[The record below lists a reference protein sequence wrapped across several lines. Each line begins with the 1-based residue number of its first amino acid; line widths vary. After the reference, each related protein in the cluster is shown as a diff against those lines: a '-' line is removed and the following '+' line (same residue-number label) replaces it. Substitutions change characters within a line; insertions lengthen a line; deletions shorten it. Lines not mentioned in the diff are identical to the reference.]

1 MSDCLHCD
9 INQLVQERIE
19 RGEADFAQ
27 LASMIVESLA
37 DLVLLAPESDQ
48 PSIIAYALSDFG
60 QLFLE
65 KRGAVDGG
73 SSATH

>member
-1 MSDCLHCD
+1 
-9 INQLVQERIE
+9 
-19 RGEADFAQ
+19 
-27 LASMIVESLA
+27 MIVESLA

-65 KRGAVDGG
+65 KSGAVEGG